1 MATPVE
7 TPQPSTPGGAPAA
20 TGAPESPAPV
30 PAAPATPAGAPAAT
44 ETPSQGQPSPDG
56 LPQTHPDGT
65 MTSGRGSNQDPAT
78 TPQNPATPAATPSP
92 QGSPDPAA
100 PAAPAAP
107 AQQVDDL
114 PELAQRLIKEARD
127 EAAKARVNAKQTA
140 ADEARKQMAQDIAK
154 ALGISTDDTP
164 AEEQLTP
171 DQLRDLLAGERTT
184 AKMARVELAVYRT
197 AQSGGNFNASA
208 LLDSRAFL
216 DAIKD
221 IDPADT
227 EAINSKI
234 AEVVQANP
242 WLAQQAAAPAAEPAT
257 PAAAPVAPQQPAAPA
272 AAPPAVPMGG
282 QFAGG
287 PGGQPQDLSQM
298 SIDDFR
304 RLRRSPRS

>member
-7 TPQPSTPGGAPAA
+7 TPQPSTPESAPAA

-30 PAAPATPAGAPAAT
+30 PAAPATPAAAPAAT
-44 ETPSQGQPSPDG
+44 ETPAQGQPSPDG

-65 MTSGRGSNQDPAT
+65 MTSGRGSNQDRAT
-78 TPQNPATPAATPSP
+78 APQNPATPAATPSP

-100 PAAPAAP
+100 PAAQP
-107 AQQVDDL
+107 QQVDEL

-127 EAAKARVNAKQTA
+127 EAAKARVNAKQSA
-140 ADEARKQMAQDIAK
+140 AEEARKQMAQDIAK
-154 ALGISTDDTP
+154 ALGISTDETP

-171 DQLRDLLAGERTT
+171 EQLRDLLAGERTT

-197 AQSGGNFNASA
+197 AQGGGNFNASA

-257 PAAAPVAPQQPAAPA
+257 PAAAPVAPQQTATPA
-272 AAPPAVPMGG
+272 AAPPPAVPMGG